1 VAARPWRNADV
12 VGDDSWHHTLTVE
25 ERNEIVVVTRRVM
38 ADTTHGATGDSLT
51 RESFP
56 LPLLAPRIAEW
67 NAALSEGPGFLLVHG
82 FPVELLDGAGIEVAY
97 MGLGSHLGTRVG
109 QNRHGDLITHIRDD
123 RVPQTGEI
131 KRLYRTRDRQ
141 DFHTDAADIIGLLC
155 LHTARAGGESKIVSS
170 RAVYDEM
177 MRVRPDL
184 VDELRTTL
192 YWDRQDDHAPG
203 EQPWFAL
210 PPVFDLNGEPRVFY
224 VGWYIRNAQRHA
236 DVPRLTARQLEA
248 MELLESIAN
257 DPAFHLQMD
266 FVPGDIQF
274 LNNGAI
280 LHAREAYEDHENP
293 DKRRHLLRLWLAAHS
308 FVSVDD
314 GLRTGIGQNR

>member
-1 VAARPWRNADV
+1 MVARPWKNADV
-12 VGDDSWHHTLTVE
+12 VKDPSWHQTLTAE
-25 ERNEIVVVTRRVM
+25 ERNEIVNVTRRAM
-38 ADTTHGATGDSLT
+38 ADAGHGAVGEHLT

-56 LPLLAPRIAEW
+56 LPLLAPRIARW
-67 NAALSEGPGFLLVHG
+67 NAMLAEGHGFLLVHG
-82 FPVELLDGAGIEVAY
+82 FPVEELSDNEIQVAY

-123 RVPQTGEI
+123 RIPQTGEI

-155 LHTARAGGESKIVSS
+155 LHTARSGGESKIVSS
-170 RAVYDEM
+170 RAVHDEM

-184 VDELRTTL
+184 VDELRATL

-210 PPVFDLNGEPRVFY
+210 PPVFDLHGEPRIFY

-236 DVPRLTARQLEA
+236 DAPRLTARQLEA
-248 MELLESIAN
+248 MELLESVAN
-257 DPAFHLQMD
+257 DPAFHLEMD
-266 FVPGDIQF
+266 FAPGDIQF

-280 LHAREAYEDHENP
+280 LHAREAYEDHEDP
-293 DKRRHLLRLWLAAHS
+293 DRRRHLLRLWLAAHS

-314 GLRTGIGQNR
+314 GLRTGIGKNR

>member
-1 VAARPWRNADV
+1 MAARPWKNADV
-12 VGDDSWHHTLTVE
+12 IDNPSWHHTLTTE
-25 ERNEIVVVTRRVM
+25 ERNEIVHATRRAM
-38 ADTTHGATGDSLT
+38 ADADHGAVGEDLT

-67 NAALSEGPGFLLVHG
+67 NEMLAEGHGFLLVHG
-82 FPVELLDGAGIEVAY
+82 FPVEELTDDEIQVAY

-109 QNRHGDLITHIRDD
+109 QNRHGELITHIRDD
-123 RVPQTGEI
+123 RIPQTGEI

-155 LHTARAGGESKIVSS
+155 LHTARSGGESKIVSS
-170 RAVYDEM
+170 RAVHDEM
-177 MRVRPDL
+177 MRLRPDL
-184 VDELRTTL
+184 VDELRATL

-210 PPVFDLNGEPRVFY
+210 PPVFDLNGEPRIFY

-236 DVPRLTARQLEA
+236 DVPRLTARQHEA

-257 DPAFHLQMD
+257 DPSFHLEMD
-266 FVPGDIQF
+266 FAPGDIQF

-280 LHAREAYEDHENP
+280 LHAREAYEDHEDP
-293 DKRRHLLRLWLAAHS
+293 DRRRHLLRLWLAAHS

-314 GLRTGIGQNR
+314 GLRTGIGKNR

>member
-1 VAARPWRNADV
+1 MVARPWKNADV
-12 VGDDSWHHTLTVE
+12 INDASWHHTLTTE
-25 ERNEIVVVTRRVM
+25 ERHEIVHATRRAM
-38 ADTTHGATGDSLT
+38 EGADHGAVGELLT

-56 LPLLAPRIAEW
+56 LPLLEPRIAGW
-67 NAALSEGPGFLLVHG
+67 NAMLAGGHGFLLVHG
-82 FPVELLDGAGIEVAY
+82 FPVDELSENEIQVAY

-123 RVPQTGEI
+123 RIPQTGEI

-155 LHTARAGGESKIVSS
+155 LHTARSGGESKIVSS
-170 RAVYDEM
+170 RAVHDEM
-177 MRVRPDL
+177 MRLRPDL
-184 VDELRTTL
+184 VDELRATL

-210 PPVFDLNGEPRVFY
+210 PPVFDLNGEPRIFY

-257 DPAFHLQMD
+257 DPSFHLEMD
-266 FVPGDIQF
+266 FAPGDIQF

-280 LHAREAYEDHENP
+280 LHAREAYEDHEDP
-293 DKRRHLLRLWLAAHS
+293 DRRRHLLRLWLAAHS

-314 GLRTGIGQNR
+314 GLRTGIGKNR